1 MIIARILRRLV
12 TGTIRGMVY
21 RWPTTLLALILIGG
35 ATLFLG
41 SRGLVPGLPTVADL
55 PSVPWMSGSGSPSGT
70 TSTDA
75 REMMIEDLRPDRANQ
90 QITLVL
96 KEKSGNRRLV
106 MAVGQSEALA
116 IASDLNNR
124 RSNNDRPMTY
134 DLMRSIVQQLGGTLD
149 RVVVS
154 NVNETSF
161 FAKVVLT
168 TDNRQVEVE
177 SSPSDA
183 IALALRS
190 KVPIFA
196 EASVLDKAG
205 VLNPR

>member
-1 MIIARILRRLV
+1 MTILRVLRRLV
-12 TGTIRGMVY
+12 TGTVRGMIY
-21 RWPTTLLALILIGG
+21 RWPTTIVALALIVGG
-35 ATLFLG
+35 TLALG
-41 SRGLVPGLPTVADL
+41 SNGLVAGLPTFADL
-55 PSVPWMSGSGSPSGT
+55 PAVPRLSGSGATSGT
-70 TSTDA
+70 TTADV
-75 REMMIEDLRPDRANQ
+75 REMTIEDLRPDRANQ

-124 RSNNDRPMTY
+124 RSNERPMTY

-161 FAKVVLT
+161 FAKVVVT
-168 TDNRQVEVE
+168 TESRQIEVD

>member
-1 MIIARILRRLV
+1 MTIVRVLRRLV
-12 TGTIRGMVY
+12 TGTVRGMIY
-21 RWPTTLLALILIGG
+21 RWPTTIVALVLIVGGIL
-35 ATLFLG
+35 TLG
-41 SRGLVPGLPTVADL
+41 SHGLVAGLPTFADL
-55 PSVPWMSGSGSPSGT
+55 PAVPWLGGSGSTSGT
-70 TSTDA
+70 TTADV
-75 REMMIEDLRPDRANQ
+75 REMTIEDLRPDRANQ

-124 RSNNDRPMTY
+124 RSNERPMTY

-161 FAKVVLT
+161 FAKVVVT
-168 TDNRQVEVE
+168 TESRQIEVD

-196 EASVLDKAG
+196 DASVLDKAG